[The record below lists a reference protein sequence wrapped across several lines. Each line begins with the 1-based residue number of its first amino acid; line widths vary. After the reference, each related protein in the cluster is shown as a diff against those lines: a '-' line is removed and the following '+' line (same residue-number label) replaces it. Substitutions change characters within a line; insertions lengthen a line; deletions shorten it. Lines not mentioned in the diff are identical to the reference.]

1 MDKDKSLNDFGI
13 YINKYWWNIDK
24 KIPYIN
30 NSFNRYSFYK
40 YKLKLWWFNL
50 KKKELNIDNPQTFN
64 EKI

>member
-1 MDKDKSLNDFGI
+1 MDKNKPWNDFGI

-30 NSFNRYSFYK
+30 NSSNRYSFYK

-50 KKKELNIDNPQTFN
+50 KKRS
-64 EKI
+64 